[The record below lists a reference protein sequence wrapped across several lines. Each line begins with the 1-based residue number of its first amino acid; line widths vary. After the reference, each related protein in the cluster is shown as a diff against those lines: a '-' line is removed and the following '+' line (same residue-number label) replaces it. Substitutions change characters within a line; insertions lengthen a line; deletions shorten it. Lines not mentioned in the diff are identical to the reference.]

1 MSESDSVGSHS
12 ERRAPFFGDGFCK
25 ADYAG
30 FGKGVVCLACV
41 AVEAGG
47 GGDVDYVAGLS
58 VFDAEVGR
66 CGTDELEG
74 LSVV

>member
-1 MSESDSVGSHS
+1 MPKSNSIGSDTEG
-12 ERRAPFFGDGFCK
+12 RAPFFGNGFGQ
-25 ADYAG
+25 ADDAG
-30 FGKGVVCLACV
+30 FGQSVVCLACV

-66 CGTDELEG
+66 CGADELEG